1 VGSLVSPVA
10 FVGIACLAAIGCCAI
25 WWAVGSEARRRH
37 ATAGATG
44 IDEVFTVLCFT
55 APAAPAATQAAV
67 DQYLDLPHEVPT
79 VTRAMHVSESRPDCL
94 RIALGCRVGTEWSG
108 VATFQADNAGGTT
121 GTYRVTS
128 WSSPDRDLPTNSLT
142 EGMGLV
148 RERLVAAI
156 AAQGGRSQLRSVPV
170 TDRS

>member
-1 VGSLVSPVA
+1 
-10 FVGIACLAAIGCCAI
+10 
-25 WWAVGSEARRRH
+25 
-37 ATAGATG
+37 
-44 IDEVFTVLCFT
+44 
-55 APAAPAATQAAV
+55 
-67 DQYLDLPHEVPT
+67 
-79 VTRAMHVSESRPDCL
+79 
-94 RIALGCRVGTEWSG
+94 
-108 VATFQADNAGGTT
+108 
-121 GTYRVTS
+121 VTS